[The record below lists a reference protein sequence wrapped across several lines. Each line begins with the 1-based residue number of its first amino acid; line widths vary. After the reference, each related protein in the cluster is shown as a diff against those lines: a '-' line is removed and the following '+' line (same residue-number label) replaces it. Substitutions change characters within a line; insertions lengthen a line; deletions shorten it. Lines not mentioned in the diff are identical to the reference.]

1 MHRLLVTLCSAVLFA
16 AVLPRIA
23 FSEGIPPVGTWKLNV
38 TKSTFNG
45 PPPRSQIVAV
55 QAEGQGLRLTI
66 ENVDAEGNTAKAVI
80 INFGD
85 GKFHPVRGPL
95 YDAQADKVV
104 NDSTAWIIRT
114 EAGKVVQTLISE
126 VSADGKAWTVTTA
139 GVTPDGQQINNVLV
153 REKQ

>member
-1 MHRLLVTLCSAVLFA
+1 MDRLLATLCSAVLFA
-16 AVLPRIA
+16 SALPGIA
-23 FSEGIPPVGTWKLNV
+23 FSESIPPVGTWKLNI

-45 PPPRSQIVAV
+45 PPPMSQIVAV

-85 GKFHPVRGPL
+85 GKFHPVRAPL
-95 YDAQADKVV
+95 YDAQADKAV

-114 EAGKVVQTLISE
+114 KAGKVVQTLISE
-126 VSADGKAWTVTTA
+126 VSADGKTWTVTTA

>member
-1 MHRLLVTLCSAVLFA
+1 MDRLLATLCFAVLFA
-16 AVLPRIA
+16 SVLPRIA
-23 FSEGIPPVGTWKLNV
+23 FSESIPPVETWKFNA

-80 INFGD
+80 INFGE
-85 GKFHPVRGPL
+85 GRFHPVRAPL
-95 YDAQADKVV
+95 YDAQPDKVV
-104 NDSTAWIIRT
+104 NDSTAWITRT
-114 EAGKVVQTLISE
+114 KAGKVVQTLISE
-126 VSADGKAWTVTTA
+126 ASADGKTWIVTTA
-139 GVTPDGQQINNVLV
+139 GVAPDGQQIDNVL